1 MNKFLCYSL
10 LFLFSLPL
18 SSLHNNSYAQDN
30 ETLAETVVHLLSY
43 VSMDYPGAVKDG
55 EVINAPEYNEQ
66 VEFSEQA
73 YKLINE
79 GTFLKENKKKE
90 VLSQVQELMDRID
103 QKDAADKISQLAT
116 KINDEII
123 KTTGI
128 QTAPKTWPDLD
139 NGRKLYVANCVQ
151 CHGNNGKGDGP
162 DAGSLDPTPSNFH
175 VSESMENFSPFQ
187 AYNSIRLGVPGTS
200 MISYSDIFNEVEL
213 WDLAF
218 YIKSFRFQDN
228 QNDSLALKM
237 ALADVLPEIELSDI
251 SNLTDNQL
259 LSVLK
264 SRTDDPETA
273 LKALRTFEPSGK
285 NAINSLPVAIKGLND
300 ALKSYSEG
308 NKSLAR
314 TQAISAYLEGIEPV
328 EARLRSQDAGF
339 VIKIEEQMFKV
350 RQSIEKDKAIE
361 VVKADVQDAIAL
373 INEADQMMKENQ
385 LNYWLTF
392 LIAASIFLREGVEAF
407 LVLAIVLVLIQRAGA
422 KRALPW
428 LHGGWI
434 TAILMGIAGWFFSD
448 YIIQFGGKNREIMEG
463 LVALL
468 AVVILLWAGFWLHS
482 KTSASK
488 WQHFIKHKIGGYLQ
502 KEKMFGLAAFSF
514 MVVFREAF
522 EVILFLQAINIDAT
536 EETRSAIGLGVA
548 AAIICIVIF
557 AYVFFKYSR
566 LIPVRRL
573 FKYSSWLIVLLA
585 IILVGKG
592 VHALQESGWI
602 SINSIPSMFRSDWLG
617 IYPTIET
624 LLAQIGVI
632 VLIIIAYFVSNKKAK
647 KLDDVIE

>member
-1 MNKFLCYSL
+1 
-10 LFLFSLPL
+10 
-18 SSLHNNSYAQDN
+18 
-30 ETLAETVVHLLSY
+30 
-43 VSMDYPGAVKDG
+43 
-55 EVINAPEYNEQ
+55 
-66 VEFSEQA
+66 
-73 YKLINE
+73 
-79 GTFLKENKKKE
+79 
-90 VLSQVQELMDRID
+90 
-103 QKDAADKISQLAT
+103 
-116 KINDEII
+116 
-123 KTTGI
+123 
-128 QTAPKTWPDLD
+128 
-139 NGRKLYVANCVQ
+139 
-151 CHGNNGKGDGP
+151 
-162 DAGSLDPTPSNFH
+162 
-175 VSESMENFSPFQ
+175 MENFSPFQ

-200 MISYSDIFNEVEL
+200 MISYSNTFNEVEL

-228 QNDSLALKM
+228 QNDSLSLKM
-237 ALADVLPEIELSDI
+237 AFTDVLPDIALSDVA
-251 SNLTDNQL
+251 NMTDNQL

-264 SRTDDPETA
+264 SRTDDPQTA
-273 LKALRTFEPSGK
+273 LEALRTLEPSNK

-300 ALKSYSEG
+300 ALISYSEG

-328 EARLRSQDAGF
+328 EARLRTQDAAF

-350 RQSIEKDKAIE
+350 RQSIEKDKEIK
-361 VVKADVQDAIAL
+361 VVTADVQEAIAL
-373 INEADQMMKENQ
+373 IEEADQMMKDNQ

-407 LVLAIVLVLIQRAGA
+407 LVLAIVLVLIRSAGA
-422 KRALPW
+422 KKALPW

-434 TAILMGIAGWFFSD
+434 TAVLLGIAGWFLSD

-522 EVILFLQAINIDAT
+522 EVILFLQAINLDAT
-536 EETRSAIGLGVA
+536 DETRSAIGLGVA
-548 AAIICIVIF
+548 AAIVCIAIF
-557 AYVFFKYSR
+557 AYIFLKYSK
-566 LIPVRRL
+566 LIPVRQL

-602 SINSIPSMFRSDWLG
+602 SIHSISSMFRLDWLG
-617 IYPTIET
+617 IYPTLET
-624 LLAQIGVI
+624 LLAQVGVI
-632 VLIIIAYFVSNKKAK
+632 ILIVIAYFANNKSAK
-647 KLDDVIE
+647 KLEVKQ